1 MKWGE
6 LRCGSCSSRGLY
18 SRVLMRF
25 TVGGVASGHEFV
37 VRCRDCR
44 AFVKLSTENHH
55 CDGVNTF
62 FVSQAS
68 QTATPVAVPRT
79 A

>member
-1 MKWGE
+1 MWGE
-6 LRCGSCSSRGLY
+6 LRCGTCSRNGLY
-18 SRVLMRF
+18 SRVLLRYLI
-25 TVGGVASGHEFV
+25 GSIGSAGEIV

-44 AFVKLSTENHH
+44 SFVKLTTANQH

-62 FVSQAS
+62 VAPAREPG
-68 QTATPVAVPRT
+68 TVAVSRS

>member
-1 MKWGE
+1 MSKVGE
-6 LRCGSCSSRGLY
+6 LRCGSCSTKGMY
-18 SRVLMRF
+18 SRVLLRYAIGSLAA
-25 TVGGVASGHEFV
+25 GGEIV

-44 AFVKLSTENHH
+44 AFVKLTTENQH

-62 FVSQAS
+62 YVSAA
-68 QTATPVAVPRT
+68 QTETVAVPRT